1 MGWKGGGLEGK
12 EGDRGGGGWER
23 EWEVQGKGLDVQL
36 AAHAAGGGCAW
47 SETLAMA
54 VCRKTRNL
62 AAGFDRGGLQ
72 WNGRG

>member
-1 MGWKGGGLEGK
+1 MWWGSGGEG
-12 EGDRGGGGWER
+12 RGQGRWGVGVGGTGE
-23 EWEVQGKGLDVQL
+23 GLDVQL

-47 SETLAMA
+47 AETLAMA